1 MELTQQLY
9 LVRIIYTIEQTRQK
23 SMYAHFMQMLGCTVY
38 LQIKVSQLRAEAVR
52 LQLTRQLVSSGTEL
66 WWLSWLPC
74 VVRILLAVSVGLY
87 VVSHMRL

>member
-38 LQIKVSQLRAEAVR
+38 LAVIVSQTRAGAVR
-52 LQLTRQLVSSGTEL
+52 SQLTRQLVSSGTEL
-66 WWLSWLPC
+66 RRLSWCPC

-87 VVSHMRL
+87 VVSHVGL